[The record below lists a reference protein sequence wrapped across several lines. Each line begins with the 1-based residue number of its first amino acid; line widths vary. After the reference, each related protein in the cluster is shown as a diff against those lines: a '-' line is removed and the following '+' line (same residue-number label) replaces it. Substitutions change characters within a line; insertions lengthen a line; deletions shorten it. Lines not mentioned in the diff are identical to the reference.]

1 MGCWVYMGFK
11 CKNDVCYFVILQM
24 STVSFKFLFF
34 SWLCSLTFTERVKT
48 LANDFISILLGIA
61 TFFLHKACQV
71 IFFSY
76 SNTQYFL
83 MAKIWPAFYQFDME
97 IFFFSLF
104 LFLYSV
110 LQVIEAYH
118 NFLKVVSYI
127 VMVCYVKS
135 VT

>member
-34 SWLCSLTFTERVKT
+34 SWLCSLTFTEGVKT

-71 IFFSY
+71 IFSY

-83 MAKIWPAFYQFDME
+83 MAKIWPVFYQFDME
-97 IFFFSLF
+97 IFFPISVSLF
-104 LFLYSV
+104 C
-110 LQVIEAYH
+110 ITGH
-118 NFLKVVSYI
+118 
-127 VMVCYVKS
+127 
-135 VT
+135 